1 MAILEK
7 EFEIRCWYN
16 YLRHLGR
23 KRPHCHTQLYVFL
36 NYVSALLIFT
46 VHLWIQLMKLEKKT
60 FFFASEIPPEAP
72 GLDSYELCVITWPD
86 ADENGASL
94 SDYM

>member
-1 MAILEK
+1 MLV
-7 EFEIRCWYN
+7 
-16 YLRHLGR
+16 
-23 KRPHCHTQLYVFL
+23 QLFASFGSEAASLPYPT
-36 NYVSALLIFT
+36 IC
-46 VHLWIQLMKLEKKT
+46 IPQLCKSSTHFYGTFVNTANEAEKKT

>member
-1 MAILEK
+1 
-7 EFEIRCWYN
+7 
-16 YLRHLGR
+16 
-23 KRPHCHTQLYVFL
+23 
-36 NYVSALLIFT
+36 
-46 VHLWIQLMKLEKKT
+46 MKLEKKKT
-60 FFFASEIPPEAP
+60 FFFVSEIPPEAP